1 MSVPQHSPAAE
12 RNRAPILE
20 RLRALL
26 APSGEALEIAS
37 GTGQH
42 AACFAAALPGWHW
55 QPSDRQED
63 AFDSIRAWAAQT
75 GAGKVRA
82 PVQLDVRAPRW
93 PATGP
98 AFKQPFDLIYC
109 ANMLHIAPWACC
121 AGLMQGAAR
130 HLAPNGRLVTYGPYL
145 EDDVPTA
152 RADTDSAVISQQV
165 ILCAAAPLDPLAQ
178 RLPIAGRAHFFR
190 MTTSLLSSQVPFF
203 TAQVVPE
210 GASCDAWLEQSLLLS
225 MEQGGIDWPSSCR
238 NGTCRTCIGHL
249 IAGEVRYAIEWP
261 GLSTEELQAGC
272 VLPCVAYPMS
282 DVELERGEPQ

>member
-1 MSVPQHSPAAE
+1 MGFCASAYFLCTYRPVAYIFSLRIAIFFIAYFRYLHCAKDHFLLIFMSVPQHSPAAE

-63 AFDSIRAWAAQT
+63 AFDSIRAWAAQA

-93 PATGP
+93 PAQGP
-98 AFKQPFDLIYC
+98 AFTQPFDLIYC

-121 AGLMQGAAR
+121 AGLMEGAAR
-130 HLAPNGRLVTYGPYL
+130 HLAPSGRLVTYGPFL
-145 EDDVPTA
+145 EDDLPTA
-152 RADTDSAVISQQV
+152 PGNLAFDASLRERDPAWGLRRLEDVRQAAQQAN
-165 ILCAAAPLDPLAQ
+165 LQLQERHA
-178 RLPIAGRAHFFR
+178 LPANNLLLVFGRA
-190 MTTSLLSSQVPFF
+190 S
-203 TAQVVPE
+203 
-210 GASCDAWLEQSLLLS
+210 
-225 MEQGGIDWPSSCR
+225 
-238 NGTCRTCIGHL
+238 
-249 IAGEVRYAIEWP
+249 
-261 GLSTEELQAGC
+261 
-272 VLPCVAYPMS
+272 
-282 DVELERGEPQ
+282 